1 MAAKM
6 KAFYFDSIKD
16 KQRVNINRD
25 CFMKYVKSMKKKV
38 FLSRKSLNCFEVD
51 RDKGTGKSKD
61 LLPPRKSLEIR
72 KNGKIL
78 SHFSF

>member
-1 MAAKM
+1 L
-6 KAFYFDSIKD
+6 FYEI
-16 KQRVNINRD
+16 
-25 CFMKYVKSMKKKV
+25 CEKYEKKS

-51 RDKGTGKSKD
+51 RDKGTGKSKYF
-61 LLPPRKSLEIR
+61 LPPRESLEIQ